1 MRLAAIDRY
10 LKSFTYFILFVLS
23 IILVYSNI
31 SLYWDGAHFFV
42 GMLASKTLQDWDK
55 PREFAEILTQSPTI
69 MAIDL
74 GVRNIFLLSRLYTI
88 GLAVIPLLMWSAAI
102 FIQRKKYFW
111 FYVLLFCVTYVAS
124 GFFAIGEY
132 NVCYAATAL
141 SSAILLNEKKSLPGY
156 LVVAFLSVVLW
167 RSYPAMIFLGPLLF
181 TISATLI
188 NNEENIYNKLA
199 LYLSCFFYGSA
210 WGVSYFSVFYPR
222 DPGNEK
228 GAENFIVLWQQD
240 KWFLYISA
248 ISLVIILISMIK
260 NKNAK
265 YLAIP
270 LALFPAILLF
280 GYKPGMAVVT
290 RAFSGAFLFGVVSLI
305 FAFEIFKVKFD
316 SQRVSIAAFAVL
328 VCSVVPFSENLI
340 GFDSWIMNIYGYVN
354 SHSGLVSFTN
364 AALPKEEVAKYNC
377 WAEYPNLSVILGDT
391 KSSATIY
398 AIGVSYQPL
407 SNKNEREKTIKKLSN
422 YTR

>member
-23 IILVYSNI
+23 IVLVYSNI
-31 SLYWDGAHFFV
+31 SLFADGAKFFV
-42 GMLASKTLQDWDK
+42 DMLASKTLQDWDK
-55 PREFAEILTQSPTI
+55 PRELAEILTQSPTI
-69 MAIDL
+69 IAIDL

-199 LYLSCFFYGSA
+199 LYLSCLFYGSA
-210 WGVSYFSVFYPR
+210 WGISYFSVFYPR
-222 DPGNEK
+222 DPSNEE
-228 GAENFIVLWQQD
+228 GAKNFFAIWQYD
-240 KWFLYISA
+240 KWFFYISA
-248 ISLVIILISMIK
+248 ISLAIIIISVIKS
-260 NKNAK
+260 KNAK
-265 YLAIP
+265 YLAV
-270 LALFPAILLF
+270 LLMLVSVILLF
-280 GYKPGMAVVT
+280 GYRPGMAYGA
-290 RAFSGAFLFGVVSLI
+290 RALSGAFLFGVVSLI

-316 SQRVSIAAFAVL
+316 SQRISIAAFAVL
-328 VCSVVPFSENLI
+328 VCSVVPFSGNLI
-340 GFDSWIMNIYGYVN
+340 GFNSWVANIYSYVN
-354 SHSGLVSFTN
+354 SHSGLVDIKN
-364 AALPKEEVAKYNC
+364 AELPTEEMSKYN
-377 WAEYPNLSVILGDT
+377 WGWNYPELSVILGDT

-407 SNKNEREKTIKKLSN
+407 SNKKERETTINKLAN